1 VQGSQLKTNKYPNLK
16 TILKY
21 IQIYTNCSDYDL
33 GKVALLFDRYPLE
46 KVKIQVVEKEKKEF
60 VKNYNDLDYWTIN
73 YLKENNITYE
83 QLTEN
88 NRKYETVKRRV
99 DFSKAARE
107 DGFILTDIGKKL
119 KMHHSSI
126 IHLVNHF
133 KP

>member
-1 VQGSQLKTNKYPNLK
+1 MTDNLK

-21 IQIYTNCSDYDL
+21 IQIYTNCSNYDL
-33 GKVALLFDRYPLE
+33 EKIALLFERYPLE
-46 KVKIQVVEKEKKEF
+46 KVKVKVIEKEVKQF
-60 VKNYNDLDYWTIN
+60 VKNSNDLEYWTIN
-73 YLKENNITYE
+73 YLKENNLTYE

-107 DGFILTDIGKKL
+107 NGFILTDIGKKL

-126 IHLVNHF
+126 IHLVTHF

>member
-1 VQGSQLKTNKYPNLK
+1 MTDNLK
-16 TILKY
+16 SILKY

>member
-1 VQGSQLKTNKYPNLK
+1 MVDNLK

-21 IQIYTNCSDYDL
+21 IQIYTNCSNYDL
-33 GKVALLFDRYPLE
+33 EKIALLFERYPLE
-46 KVKIQVVEKEKKEF
+46 KVKVKVIEKEVKQF
-60 VKNYNDLDYWTIN
+60 VKNSNDLEYWTIN
-73 YLKENNITYE
+73 YLKENNLTYE

>member
-1 VQGSQLKTNKYPNLK
+1 MTDNLK

-21 IQIYTNCSDYDL
+21 IQIYTSCSNYDL
-33 GKVALLFDRYPLE
+33 EKIALLFERYPLE
-46 KVKIQVVEKEKKEF
+46 KVKVKVIEKEVKQF
-60 VKNYNDLDYWTIN
+60 VKNSNDLEYWTIN
-73 YLKENNITYE
+73 YLKENNLTYE

-99 DFSKAARE
+99 DYSKAARE
-107 DGFILTDIGKKL
+107 NGFILTDIGKKL

-126 IHLVNHF
+126 IHLVTHF

>member
-1 VQGSQLKTNKYPNLK
+1 MTDNLK

-21 IQIYTNCSDYDL
+21 IQIYTSCSNYDL
-33 GKVALLFDRYPLE
+33 EKIALLFQRYPLE
-46 KVKIQVVEKEKKEF
+46 RIKIKVVEKVKKEF
-60 VKNYNDLDYWTIN
+60 VKNPKDLEYWTIN

-107 DGFILTDIGKKL
+107 DGFILSDIGKKL

>member
-1 VQGSQLKTNKYPNLK
+1 MTDNLK
-16 TILKY
+16 SILKY

-60 VKNYNDLDYWTIN
+60 IKNYNDLDYWTIN
-73 YLKENNITYE
+73 YLKENNLTYE

>member
-1 VQGSQLKTNKYPNLK
+1 MVDNLK

-21 IQIYTNCSDYDL
+21 IQIYTNCSNYDL
-33 GKVALLFDRYPLE
+33 EKIALLFERYPLE
-46 KVKIQVVEKEKKEF
+46 KVKVKVIEKEVKQF
-60 VKNYNDLDYWTIN
+60 VKNSNDLEYWTIN
-73 YLKENNITYE
+73 YLKENNLTYE

-126 IHLVNHF
+126 IHLVTHF

>member
-1 VQGSQLKTNKYPNLK
+1 MTDNLK

-21 IQIYTNCSDYDL
+21 IQIYTSCSNYDL
-33 GKVALLFDRYPLE
+33 EKIALLFDRYPLE
-46 KVKIQVVEKEKKEF
+46 KVKVKVIEKEKKVF
-60 VKNYNDLDYWTIN
+60 VKGKNDLDHWTIN
-73 YLKENNITYE
+73 YLTENNITYD

-99 DFSKAARE
+99 EFSKAARE
-107 DGFILTDIGKKL
+107 NGFILTDIGRKL

>member
-1 VQGSQLKTNKYPNLK
+1 MTDNLK

>member
-1 VQGSQLKTNKYPNLK
+1 MTDNLK

-21 IQIYTNCSDYDL
+21 IQIYTNCSNYDL
-33 GKVALLFDRYPLE
+33 EKIALLFERYPLE
-46 KVKIQVVEKEKKEF
+46 KVKVKVIEKQVKQF
-60 VKNYNDLDYWTIN
+60 VKKPNELEYWTIN

-88 NRKYETVKRRV
+88 NRKYETVKQRV

-107 DGFILTDIGKKL
+107 EGFTLTDIGKKL

-126 IHLVNHF
+126 IHLVTHF

>member
-1 VQGSQLKTNKYPNLK
+1 MTDNLK

-60 VKNYNDLDYWTIN
+60 IKNYNDLDYWTIN
-73 YLKENNITYE
+73 YLKENNLTYE